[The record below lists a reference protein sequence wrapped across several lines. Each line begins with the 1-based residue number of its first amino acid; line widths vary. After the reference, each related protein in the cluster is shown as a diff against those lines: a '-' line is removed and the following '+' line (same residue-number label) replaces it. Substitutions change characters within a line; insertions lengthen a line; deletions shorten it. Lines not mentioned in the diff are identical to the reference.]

1 MDWFKLDLTGLAA
14 ATDVIIRTEGPV
26 DTIGRLLDSDGAE
39 LADNDDGGVGR
50 NFLIGASLT
59 HGVYYVEVAGYHDG
73 TTGPYRVEAHALDD
87 HGDTSGTASGL
98 PLGSGGRDGVIGPAG
113 DSDLFGFR
121 VPSTTEVWLYTAGDV
136 DTQGRLYR
144 YDGGLELLDFNDDGG
159 RGVNFFIQR
168 TLEPGIY
175 FIEVMG
181 WEDETGYYGV
191 YNRIPDSPGDSAST
205 AQRVELG
212 QVISGKMDEPGDA
225 EYFRL
230 DLSERTNFVVIT
242 DGVQGLPVDGQVLDR
257 NGREIDVNI
266 YPWSR
271 GFLVEEDLGPGT
283 YYVKVTESPS
293 FWPRSPGRDSPTAWE
308 CLKTS
313 TTRSLSTS
321 VRRRDGVERPD
332 DCGLPVHLPVALG
345 Q

>member
-1 MDWFKLDLTGLAA
+1 MGVLNPRPDGGGGDVDWFKLDLTGLAA

-59 HGVYYVEVAGYHDG
+59 PGVYYVEVAGYHDG

-175 FIEVMG
+175 FIEG
-181 WEDETGYYGV
+181 NCSDWGK
-191 YNRIPDSPGDSAST
+191 
-205 AQRVELG
+205 LG
-212 QVISGKMDEPGDA
+212 SGE
-225 EYFRL
+225 
-230 DLSERTNFVVIT
+230 
-242 DGVQGLPVDGQVLDR
+242 DGVQGLVGVAASQA
-257 NGREIDVNI
+257 
-266 YPWSR
+266 
-271 GFLVEEDLGPGT
+271 PGA
-283 YYVKVTESPS
+283 EQGSQN
-293 FWPRSPGRDSPTAWE
+293 
-308 CLKTS
+308 
-313 TTRSLSTS
+313 
-321 VRRRDGVERPD
+321 
-332 DCGLPVHLPVALG
+332 ALG
-345 Q
+345 VAPLG